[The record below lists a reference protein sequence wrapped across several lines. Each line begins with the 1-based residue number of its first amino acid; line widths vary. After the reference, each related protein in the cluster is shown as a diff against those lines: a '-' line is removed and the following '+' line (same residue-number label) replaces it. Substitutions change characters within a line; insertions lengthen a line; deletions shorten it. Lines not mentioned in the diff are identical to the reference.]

1 MKDLAVLRRLFVVAR
16 DEARRAFDAEK
27 KAEKPTDYNQGR
39 YEGLKEALEI
49 LDAFDEM
56 GR

>member
-16 DEARRAFDAEK
+16 DEARRALDADKE
-27 KAEKPTDYNQGR
+27 AGKPTDYNQGR

-56 GR
+56 ER

>member
-16 DEARRAFDAEK
+16 DEARRALDADKE
-27 KAEKPTDYNQGR
+27 AGKPTDYNQGR
-39 YEGLKEALEI
+39 YDGLQEALEI

-56 GR
+56 ER

>member
-16 DEARRAFDAEK
+16 DEARRAFDADK
-27 KAEKPTDYNQGR
+27 NAGKPTDYNQGR
-39 YEGLKEALEI
+39 YDGLQEALEI

-56 GR
+56 ER